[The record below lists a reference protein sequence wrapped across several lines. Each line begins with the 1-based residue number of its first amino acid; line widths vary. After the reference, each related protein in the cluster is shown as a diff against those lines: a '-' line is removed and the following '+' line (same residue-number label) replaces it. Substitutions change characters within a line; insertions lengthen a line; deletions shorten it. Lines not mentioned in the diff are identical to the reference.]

1 MLKLGTKLGLFLVV
15 VVALFFASLFF
26 RGAPRAPAWVG
37 QKAQLPCL
45 ADNHCPMEQKCSNG
59 YCSEGFTSPL
69 DANTGVNANVN
80 ISVDGASCDAKECK
94 GLNATCGRKQSPCGE
109 GTFCQNDSCVN
120 VTAPSEGEA
129 YGQIGMILN

>member
-1 MLKLGTKLGLFLVV
+1 MLKLGTKLGLVLVV

-26 RGAPRAPAWVG
+26 RGPPRAPAWAG
-37 QKAQLPCL
+37 HKAQLPCL

-59 YCSEGFTSPL
+59 YCSEGFTGAV
-69 DANTGVNANVN
+69 DANTSVNV
-80 ISVDGASCDAKECK
+80 SVDGSSCNAKECK
-94 GLNATCGRKQSPCGE
+94 GINATCGRKEAPCAE

-120 VTAPSEGEA
+120 IAAPSDGEA